1 MQIVTIKMQ
10 RELVELI
17 DLYAMNHG
25 YNRSEVIRMAIVEFL
40 SVRGVKVNG

>member
-1 MQIVTIKMQ
+1 MQIVTIKMK
-10 RELVELI
+10 RELVQLI